1 MKPDPR
7 KSALDWSMAAAGQ
20 RLSTKITG
28 ILIAF
33 FLVALSAIG
42 LTLSVSWKLEGAA
55 AAINDTGSLRIRTYR
70 IAYHLARA
78 DTGMTDPER
87 FARHLRQE
95 LDEFEVILSRLATG
109 DPRRPLFIPQAD
121 DIPREFGL
129 LSDVWHARIQP
140 LLATLANDP
149 DPARLRATMT
159 PSFDE
164 TVRTFVDGVNDLV
177 FRIER
182 NHVHDIQILRTS
194 QALLIVLAIIGT
206 VILIRY
212 FFALVIRPVS
222 RLSEGMRRMEAE
234 DFNARVAIV
243 ARDEFGE
250 LSEGFNRMAAHLQEL
265 YATLEQRVEDKTRS
279 LTAKNRELEIL
290 YTISGFLHEPGD
302 TDSLCRGFVRRVQSM
317 LGASAGSVRLL
328 DSSGKNL
335 CLTICEG
342 LDAGF
347 VDREAILAC
356 TECMC
361 GTAVQR
367 NATLFLAADAPDA
380 ELVTLD
386 TCRRAGFR
394 AVSATTITVNKRPI
408 GIFNLYF
415 REPRTLGESDRQ
427 LLEAL
432 GQQLGTAIDNLRL
445 QASERELAVS
455 EERTLLARE
464 LHDSIAQGLAFVN
477 LQVQMLEFA
486 LERGDADEM
495 RDILKMVRQAVQES
509 YEDVRELLVHFRAR
523 VTHQDLDTAIEAA
536 LRRLAEQ
543 AGLTTDFDVQGEGP
557 ALDPETESQLL
568 YIVQE
573 AFSNIRKHANA
584 HTVTVRLRRS
594 LDGLSVTVRDD
605 GVGFAE
611 DDLPVDDHQAHI
623 GLQIM
628 RERALRVG
636 AQVAVRSAPGKGTEI
651 RLELARKHKEPIDVR
666 ADPRPVGR

>member
-1 MKPDPR
+1 MNRDAR
-7 KSALDWSMAAAGQ
+7 KNAFTWSMTATDH

-33 FLVALSAIG
+33 FLITLGAIG
-42 LTLSVSWKLEGAA
+42 LTLSISWKLEGAA

-78 DTGMTDPER
+78 DTEMVDPEQFGR
-87 FARHLRQE
+87 RLREE
-95 LDEFEVILSRLATG
+95 LDEFAVILSRLATG
-109 DPRRPLFIPQAD
+109 DPGRPLFIPQAD

-129 LSDVWHARIQP
+129 LSDFWHARIRP
-140 LLATLANDP
+140 LLAALANDP

-194 QALLIVLAIIGT
+194 QALLILLAIIGT

-234 DFNARVAIV
+234 DFSARVEIV

-302 TDSLCRGFVRRVQSM
+302 TDSLCRGFVRRVRSM

-328 DSSGKNL
+328 DSSGRNL

-342 LDAGF
+342 LDADF

-356 TECMC
+356 TECLC
-361 GTAVQR
+361 GAAVQR
-367 NATLFLAADAPDA
+367 NATLFMAADAADA
-380 ELVTLD
+380 ELTLE

-415 REPRTLGESDRQ
+415 RDARALGESDRQ
-427 LLEAL
+427 LFEAL

-486 LERGDADEM
+486 LARGDADEM

-509 YEDVRELLVHFRAR
+509 YEDVRELLVHFRTR

-543 AGLTTDFDVQGEGP
+543 AGLATDFDVQGEGP

-584 HTVTVRLRRS
+584 RTVTVRLRRS

-611 DDLPVDDHQAHI
+611 DDLPVGDHQAHI